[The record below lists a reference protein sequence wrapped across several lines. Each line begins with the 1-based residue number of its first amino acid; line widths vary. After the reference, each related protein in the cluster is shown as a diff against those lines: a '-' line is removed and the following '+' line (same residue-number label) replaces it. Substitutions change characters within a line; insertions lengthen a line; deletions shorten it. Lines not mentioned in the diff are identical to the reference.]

1 MLAPGYEAAMRVLLL
16 GAAVLL
22 LDVFPGGCSCR
33 PSTTA
38 GPCMSTCDCN
48 ANMNAPIRC
57 PGQWACN
64 PQKTCEYSCFD
75 TCTADGGCATAGETC
90 MDGAFCRAPV
100 ACP

>member
-1 MLAPGYEAAMRVLLL
+1 MRVLLL

-75 TCTADGGCATAGETC
+75 TCTADRGCATAGETC